1 MERLAAS
8 VRVQLTLNYLMLG
21 GSVAGPGGVALS
33 TAKYARP
40 GESPCPVELE
50 TNLCED
56 HGESP
61 YARAFSWLK
70 APMSPFTL
78 KTLLRHT

>member
-40 GESPCPVELE
+40 GEVPCLVELE
-50 TNLCED
+50 TNLCKDFTITEKVSWL
-56 HGESP
+56 ESP
-61 YARAFSWLK
+61 TSTFTFLK
-70 APMSPFTL
+70 ES
-78 KTLLRHT
+78 

>member
-1 MERLAAS
+1 
-8 VRVQLTLNYLMLG
+8 MLG

-56 HGESP
+56 
-61 YARAFSWLK
+61 
-70 APMSPFTL
+70 FTRPL
-78 KTLLRHT
+78 LVVRVYKGSGDRPGTLIRGQVID

>member
-40 GESPCPVELE
+40 GGSPCPEELLQRSRRKPICKGLVLVESTYE
-50 TNLCED
+50 CFHIED
-56 HGESP
+56 
-61 YARAFSWLK
+61 
-70 APMSPFTL
+70 TI
-78 KTLLRHT
+78 KT